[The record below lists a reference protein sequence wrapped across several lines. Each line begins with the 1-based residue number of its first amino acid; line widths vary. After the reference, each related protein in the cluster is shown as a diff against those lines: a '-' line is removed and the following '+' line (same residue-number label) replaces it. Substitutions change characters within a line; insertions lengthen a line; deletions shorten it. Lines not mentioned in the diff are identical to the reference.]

1 MNKAMPISR
10 KLLNLKEV
18 SEILNMNTEVLRRW
32 LRNGRLPGVKV
43 GSDWRVNAAD
53 LEPFLNPGAGVK
65 SSDSSENPKKMCF
78 RFPKWLEFSGLPRL
92 LNDKIGPEAWPIFKK
107 LIELDFE
114 LGKPTDRHVQLDR
127 AEIAERTGYDEEVI
141 EAVVAQLQQNGLIRL
156 VQRKTCEFFIIIT
169 PIRTPRL
176 ILDISYEHGGV
187 KGAPS
192 KALDN
197 ACLRRF
203 LEPGDLS

>member
-1 MNKAMPISR
+1 MPTSR

-18 SEILNMNTEVLRRW
+18 SAILNMNTEVLRRW
-32 LRNGRLPGVKV
+32 LRNGKLPGVKV

-53 LEPFLNPGAGVK
+53 LESFVNPAGNK
-65 SSDSSENPKKMCF
+65 NAASKNESPKKMCF

-92 LNDKIGPEAWPIFKK
+92 LNDKIGPEAWPVFKK

-114 LGKPTDRHVQLDR
+114 LGKPSDRHVILDR
-127 AEIAERTGYDEEVI
+127 VELSERTGYDEQVI
-141 EAVVAQLQQNGLIRL
+141 EAVMALLEQNGLIRL
-156 VQRKTCEFFIIIT
+156 TSRQSGEYFIIVT

-197 ACLRRF
+197 SCLRRF
-203 LEPGDLS
+203 LEPGDLT

>member
-1 MNKAMPISR
+1 
-10 KLLNLKEV
+10 
-18 SEILNMNTEVLRRW
+18 
-32 LRNGRLPGVKV
+32 
-43 GSDWRVNAAD
+43 
-53 LEPFLNPGAGVK
+53 
-65 SSDSSENPKKMCF
+65 
-78 RFPKWLEFSGLPRL
+78 
-92 LNDKIGPEAWPIFKK
+92 
-107 LIELDFE
+107 
-114 LGKPTDRHVQLDR
+114 
-127 AEIAERTGYDEEVI
+127 
-141 EAVVAQLQQNGLIRL
+141 